1 MRATVCPILIY
12 FLEFESQTPPE
23 LGLLIWQDFQMTC
36 GIYPGK
42 DDFPESFQ
50 AEAEDNIRRL
60 RHHPSL
66 VLFCGGNENY
76 KQIHQRSKYM
86 RINILSI
93 LTTMLRPQRWASSSH
108 HP

>member
-1 MRATVCPILIY
+1 
-12 FLEFESQTPPE
+12 
-23 LGLLIWQDFQMTC
+23 MTG

-76 KQIHQRSKYM
+76 QQIRQ
-86 RINILSI
+86 LSE
-93 LTTMLRPQRWASSSH
+93 
-108 HP
+108 

>member
-1 MRATVCPILIY
+1 MAIRTWFACGAVAFMKTTLSMMRVTVCLTFIFSLC
-12 FLEFESQTPPE
+12 LEPQALSE
-23 LGLLIWQDFQMTC
+23 LGLLVWQDFQMTR

-76 KQIHQRSKYM
+76 QQIRRCSE
-86 RINILSI
+86 
-93 LTTMLRPQRWASSSH
+93 
-108 HP
+108 

>member
-1 MRATVCPILIY
+1 MAIRIWSAYGVVAFMKATRSMMRATVCPILIY
-12 FLEFESQTPPE
+12 YLGLESQGFPE
-23 LGLLIWQDFQMTC
+23 LGLLVWQDFQMTC

-76 KQIHQRSKYM
+76 QQIRQCSE
-86 RINILSI
+86 
-93 LTTMLRPQRWASSSH
+93 
-108 HP
+108 

>member
-1 MRATVCPILIY
+1 MKTMLSMMRATACPVLIL
-12 FLEFESQTPPE
+12 FLEFDSQTPPE

-86 RINILSI
+86 
-93 LTTMLRPQRWASSSH
+93 
-108 HP
+108 